1 MIRVGS
7 SLVFVRSTVGLVP
20 SCSAPRVQQGL
31 FAFFFRVG
39 GAGVIL
45 GYKADLLRLLAPE
58 YLFSYARADE
68 QESTLVSQ
76 GEINECAP

>member
-31 FAFFFRVG
+31 LFSVG